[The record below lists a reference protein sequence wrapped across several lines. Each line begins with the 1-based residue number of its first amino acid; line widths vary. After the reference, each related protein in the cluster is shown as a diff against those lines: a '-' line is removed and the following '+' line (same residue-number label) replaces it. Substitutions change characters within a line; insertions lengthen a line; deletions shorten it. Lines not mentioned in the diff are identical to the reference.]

1 MGNACYCEGH
11 FCYFARRN
19 HYQYRCM
26 KKIIV
31 VFLLIVLTGLAG
43 IYIFIPG
50 KLLITEVAATPCVA
64 EAGTRILADASRWP
78 KWWPGKIVP
87 GKNGESDYLLNEAN
101 YTVSQQML
109 NNLGLQIRFRND
121 SLGSHL
127 SLLSLP
133 HDSSLIKWECVLEAG
148 NDPLARIRA
157 YRKAVALK
165 ENMHQVM
172 NAARQYLSNFQNIY
186 GFILNEASTS
196 DTTLI
201 TTKSFFPDYPSMPF
215 VYAMAKKLQDYAQAA
230 NCAVTGV
237 PMLNVTKLDS
247 AGYQVMVAVPLAHSI
262 QGNEQV
268 KLQKMVPGRFIITD
282 VQGGP
287 GTLNNTHLQILNYF
301 RDYRRTS
308 MAIPFEYLITDRLKE
323 PDTSKWITKIY
334 SPVY

>member
-1 MGNACYCEGH
+1 
-11 FCYFARRN
+11 
-19 HYQYRCM
+19 M
-26 KKIIV
+26 KKIV
-31 VFLLIVLTGLAG
+31 VALLLIVLAGLAC

-50 KLLITEVAATPCVA
+50 QLTITEVAGTSSVP

-87 GKNGESDYLLNEAN
+87 GKNGESDYILGEAD

-109 NNLGLQIRFRND
+109 NNLGLQIRFRTD
-121 SLGSHL
+121 SLNSHL

-133 HDSSLIKWECVLEAG
+133 HDSSLIKWECTMEAG
-148 NDPLARIRA
+148 SNPIDRIRA
-157 YRKAVALK
+157 YRRAVALK
-165 ENMHQVM
+165 ENMHQVI
-172 NAARQYLSNFQNIY
+172 NAARQYLSSFQNIY

-201 TTKSFFPDYPSMPF
+201 TTKSFSPDYPSMPF
-215 VYAMAKKLQDYAQAA
+215 VYAMANKLQTFAQAA
-230 NCAVTGV
+230 NCPVTGV

-247 AGYQVMVAVPLAHSI
+247 AGYQVMIAVPLAHSI
-262 QGNEQV
+262 QGSDQV

-287 GTLNNTHLQILNYF
+287 GTLDNTHRQILNYF

-308 MAIPFEYLITDRLKE
+308 MAIPFEYLITDRIKE
-323 PDTSKWITKIY
+323 TDTSKWITKIY